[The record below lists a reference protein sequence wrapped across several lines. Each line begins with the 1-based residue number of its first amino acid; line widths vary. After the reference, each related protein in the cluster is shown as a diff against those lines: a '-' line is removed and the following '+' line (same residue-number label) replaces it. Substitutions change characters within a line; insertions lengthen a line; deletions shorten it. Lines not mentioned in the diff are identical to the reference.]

1 MFQIG
6 VKEPKRCPEEQH
18 EIQKQVK
25 CQNQIA
31 IASVNDRKCI
41 TKVQKI
47 HKNKNKNKTKT
58 KTKTKTMDTTTL
70 CL

>member
-6 VKEPKRCPEEQH
+6 VKEPKRSPEEQR

-41 TKVQKI
+41 TKIQKI

-58 KTKTKTMDTTTL
+58 KTKTMITTTL